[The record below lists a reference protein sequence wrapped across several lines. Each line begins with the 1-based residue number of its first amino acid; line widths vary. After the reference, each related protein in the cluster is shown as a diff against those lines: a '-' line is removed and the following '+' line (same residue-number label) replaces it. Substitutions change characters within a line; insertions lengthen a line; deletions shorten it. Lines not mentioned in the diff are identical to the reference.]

1 MSRIA
6 EALYGIAIT
15 AWVGGLW
22 AIGYL
27 AAPTLFAQLSD
38 NRTLAGQLAG
48 EMFTW
53 TAWLGIGCAAYLL
66 LFVLFRR
73 GWRLFSS
80 PVFWLVLVMLLLTLA
95 GHFGIQPI
103 LAELKAQ
110 ALPRE
115 VMQSVMRDRF
125 AAWHGVSSILY
136 LIVSALGAA
145 LVLVQ
150 ERGKY

>member
-1 MSRIA
+1 MSRLA
-6 EALYGIAIT
+6 EALYSIAIA

-22 AIGYL
+22 AVGYL
-27 AAPTLFAQLSD
+27 AAPVLFVQLAD

-53 TAWLGIGCAAYLL
+53 AAWIGIGCAAYLL
-66 LFVLFRR
+66 LFVLLRR
-73 GWRLFSS
+73 GWRMFSS
-80 PVFWLVLVMLLLTLA
+80 SVFWLVLVMLLLTLA

-103 LAELKAQ
+103 LVELKAQ

-150 ERGKY
+150 ERGKN

>member
-1 MSRIA
+1 
-6 EALYGIAIT
+6 
-15 AWVGGLW
+15 
-22 AIGYL
+22 
-27 AAPTLFAQLSD
+27 
-38 NRTLAGQLAG
+38 
-48 EMFTW
+48 
-53 TAWLGIGCAAYLL
+53 
-66 LFVLFRR
+66 
-73 GWRLFSS
+73 
-80 PVFWLVLVMLLLTLA
+80 MLLLTLA

-103 LAELKAQ
+103 LVELKAQ

-150 ERGKY
+150 ERGKN